1 MTFDGIAQS
10 AAFFIFAD
18 ALAFCNTFDAAFAA
32 LKEVTFLG
40 KSLRDKDPSV
50 DLFLADLSETFDA
63 EDSVLFTVFI
73 SLVTTLN
80 ILSYN

>member
-1 MTFDGIAQS
+1 LDFDGIAQS

-18 ALAFCNTFDAAFAA
+18 ALEFCNTFDAAFAA